1 MLIIL
6 FFKDRVN
13 KQVCIEVLLYPQHC
27 ESHRTHHSE
36 QDTKIFPSELS
47 EFLRMMAANA
57 VTAFTMCSKRHHSKC
72 ILSACFILGE
82 SYYYPQFIDQETEA
96 QRHTTNKYHW
106 QDLNL
111 TLNNLVLVRTIEGG
125 IKVLWDLLLI

>member
-6 FFKDRVN
+6 FFKERVN

-27 ESHRTHHSE
+27 ESHRAYHSE

-72 ILSACFILGE
+72 MNSCFILGE
-82 SYYYPQFIDQETEA
+82 SSSYPQFIDQETEA
-96 QRHTTNKYHW
+96 QRHRTNKYHR

-111 TLNNLVLVRTIEGG
+111 TLSNLVLVYTIEGG
-125 IKVLWDLLLI
+125 IKVLWDLWLM